1 MKKVINCV
9 RFNGLNIL
17 EQLRYEELLLRNT
30 KDNWFIFNYGT
41 TVPTIVLGLSGK
53 VIELVNIERVR
64 EDKIPMVR
72 RYTGG
77 GTVIVDKNTVFS
89 TLIMNSSD
97 AKTQPYPR
105 EIMNRSDKHI
115 YQRVFSDLIKEKGIQ
130 FALREHDYVLNDV
143 KCGGNAQTITKDRW
157 VHHTSF
163 LWDYSLNNMNYL
175 ALPKKRPQYRGDR
188 NHNDFLTKLNKFIDN
203 IDTFHLQI
211 VTALSDEYE
220 VKTVDE
226 NDLNQI
232 IRNILNNR
240 KWDESTTRTM
250 PEDIN
255 LYTVKNKLES
265 LVKQG
270 PSCVNL

>member
-53 VIELVNIERVR
+53 VLELVNIERVR

-105 EIMNRSDKHI
+105 EIMNWSDKHI

-163 LWDYSLNNMNYL
+163 LWDFTLNNMNYL

-188 NHNDFLTKLNKFIDN
+188 NHNDFLTKLNKHIDN

-255 LYTVKNKLES
+255 LYTVTNKLES

>member
-1 MKKVINCV
+1 MKKVIKCV

-30 KDNWFIFNYGT
+30 KDNWFLFNYGT
-41 TVPTIVLGLSGK
+41 SSPTIVLGLSGK
-53 VIELVNIERVR
+53 VPELVNIERVK
-64 EDKIPMVR
+64 EDNIPMVR

-77 GTVIVDKNTVFS
+77 GTVIVDKNTIFS
-89 TLIMNSSD
+89 TLIMNSND

-105 EIMNRSDKHI
+105 EIMNWSEKHI
-115 YQRVFSDLIKEKGIQ
+115 YQRVFNELIKEKGTQ
-130 FALREHDYVLNDV
+130 FSLREHDYVLNDV

-163 LWDYSLNNMNYL
+163 LWDFTSNNMNYL

-188 NHNDFLTKLNKFIDN
+188 NHNEFLTKLNKYIDD
-203 IDTFHLQI
+203 IDTFYTQI
-211 VTALSDEYE
+211 IVELNAEYE
-220 VKTVDE
+220 VDVI
-226 NDLNQI
+226 NDSNFNHTIMKL
-232 IRNILNNR
+232 LNNR

-255 LYTVKNKLES
+255 LYTSNSKLES

-270 PSCVNL
+270 PSCVNI